1 MFSSGN
7 EIGRFP
13 PCNSSAAQK
22 VVNQLHDVHRE
33 IISCL
38 LDYNL
43 KFLQFDRS
51 KTENSKISESSQSL
65 TLDSVIFDSITYL
78 ETGNISG
85 SLGRVVQISKSK
97 NFCLIARCLG
107 TDQNQAKMVTVQRP
121 CDALTPIVLQ
131 DCTQPSPKDPLFV
144 LPPFELARSNYSV
157 LPCKLNE
164 HNPPCAMCPKN
175 PDPILTRTTSP
186 KGHVLSQ

>member
-1 MFSSGN
+1 MV
-7 EIGRFP
+7 
-13 PCNSSAAQK
+13 K
-22 VVNQLHDVHRE
+22 
-33 IISCL
+33 
-38 LDYNL
+38 
-43 KFLQFDRS
+43 
-51 KTENSKISESSQSL
+51 
-65 TLDSVIFDSITYL
+65 
-78 ETGNISG
+78 
-85 SLGRVVQISKSK
+85 VQISKSK

-186 KGHVLSQ
+186 KGTCPEPVSNESIKFPNKTRAGRQVKRPMRLGVDVPNA